1 MRVHALPGQA
11 GEGLTWQAGE
21 GLDQPRDALAAHLV
35 RVGGEGWGVLGLGL
49 GYKPRVVRR

>member
-35 RVGGEGWGVLGLGL
+35 RVGGEGWGGLGLGL
-49 GYKPRVVRR
+49 GYQPRDGA

>member
-11 GEGLTWQAGE
+11 GENLTWQARE
-21 GLDQPRDALAAHLV
+21 GLDQSRDALAAHLV